1 MIEIEINNKKYNLPK
16 EVVEYIYELEY
27 YHNYVIGRR
36 VIEIHS
42 GMTGYILFMFNDYYS
57 IPKEI
62 FPAND
67 DYFEIL
73 GDLVVESHKKL
84 QWFIIKSEV
93 VDKIY
98 AFPFVFLRMMPPLED
113 SEEIEEDDSGEMIS
127 DN

>member
-16 EVVEYIYELEY
+16 EVVEYIQDLEY

-67 DYFEIL
+67 AYFEIL

-93 VDKIY
+93 ADKIY

-113 SEEIEEDDSGEMIS
+113 SEEIEEDGSGEMIS